1 MVGWHHRLDGHE
13 FEQVMGVGDGQG
25 SLVWGSP
32 WGRKELDTTEQL
44 NKTLSPPEDHI
55 PLDGDLPSGKGT
67 KPGGEGKGYPLQ
79 YSSLENPMD
88 CIVHGVTKSQT
99 PLYLCLHCMYIHTGI
114 QTPEGRNRPLGSL
127 ISLKP

>member
-1 MVGWHHRLDGHE
+1 MVTEDKMVGWHHRLSGHE
-13 FEQVMGVGDGQG
+13 FEQAPVDGDGQG

-67 KPGGEGKGYPLQ
+67 KPGGEGTSTTVRGLDLAAWRCQRPGQCYSLGLQ
-79 YSSLENPMD
+79 GLGPQDCPSAARTQSLLLD
-88 CIVHGVTKSQT
+88 C
-99 PLYLCLHCMYIHTGI
+99 CCCC
-114 QTPEGRNRPLGSL
+114 
-127 ISLKP
+127 